1 MSLPDTSFRVLK
13 SRRRR
18 TFKVSTDSTQT
29 GQELLERDAAVRHT
43 GCIAQAPGGRE
54 KCADGIFLIHLR
66 LYTSLL
72 QDKRPQNQSKSLL
85 LSAGKNHPTSS
96 QQDSLIKEP
105 LLLSGNE
112 EAL

>member
-1 MSLPDTSFRVLK
+1 LK
-13 SRRRR
+13 SWRRRA
-18 TFKVSTDSTQT
+18 FKVSTDPTQT
-29 GQELLERDAAVRHT
+29 GQELLERDAAIGRT

-54 KCADGIFLIHLR
+54 KCADDIFLLHLR

-85 LSAGKNHPTSS
+85 FLAGKNHQRASSS
-96 QQDSLIKEP
+96 QRDSLIKEP
-105 LLLSGNE
+105 LLLSRKE